1 MDIILIMSIQKSV
14 EEYISGS
21 NNIRDCLKK
30 NLVNY
35 SALTRKISK
44 ELNFKAKDFDAVLV
58 ACRRYGEKIRKKTGY
73 ERPIKKL
80 LKNSKLEIKN
90 KVAVAVVE
98 KTIFFNNL
106 ADLQKEVK
114 RKNELFR
121 IIEGINAITIITSE
135 EFLERIK
142 ELFRNKIIKINK
154 NLVEV
159 TVKSSEE
166 LEEIPGVMAYLYSL
180 FGDKGI
186 NIVETMSCWTDTI
199 FVIEEKDL
207 SRVMEVLRF

>member
-1 MDIILIMSIQKSV
+1 M
-14 EEYISGS
+14 
-21 NNIRDCLKK
+21 
-30 NLVNY
+30 
-35 SALTRKISK
+35 K
-44 ELNFKAKDFDAVLV
+44 EVK
-58 ACRRYGEKIRKKTGY
+58 
-73 ERPIKKL
+73 
-80 LKNSKLEIKN
+80 
-90 KVAVAVVE
+90 
-98 KTIFFNNL
+98 
-106 ADLQKEVK
+106 VK

-154 NLVEV
+154 DLVEV

-166 LEEIPGVMAYLYSL
+166 LEELPGVMAYLYSL
-180 FGDKGI
+180 FGEKGI

-207 SRVMEVLRF
+207 VAVMDMLRF